1 MEQSVPN
8 AAHQAINVAE
18 APNEKANVKDG
29 CYTIAATVFGVLQII
44 CGVITIIFE
53 SDYMNII
60 SSNISYESYSMPSSL
75 GTGIWTSVLFFIS
88 GGLAIG
94 GAHTGNKCLV
104 VATMVMSII
113 SAVAA
118 MFLIILSFFLF
129 LESIDNVSHAI
140 AYAAEAGA
148 HGYYNNND
156 SINYNNSDCIDIIPD
171 NIPWPYCINLKAL
184 IAQQEKAEPTL
195 GLLMLMGVIMSLIA
209 IISASLTGK
218 PLCCLPTNQNQNQ
231 FHQPTCCWRNC

>member
-1 MEQSVPN
+1 MK
-8 AAHQAINVAE
+8 A
-18 APNEKANVKDG
+18 KANIKDG
-29 CYTIAATVFGVLQII
+29 CYTIIATVFGVLQII

-171 NIPWPYCINLKAL
+171 NIPWP
-184 IAQQEKAEPTL
+184 
-195 GLLMLMGVIMSLIA
+195 
-209 IISASLTGK
+209 
-218 PLCCLPTNQNQNQ
+218 
-231 FHQPTCCWRNC
+231 